1 MKLQNDW
8 LNFEREMRGKET
20 ELRRSEKH
28 NLRDFNTIMLAQMQ
42 AERHASQQQIKQTM
56 TLISGLVQT
65 LQNEN

>member
-1 MKLQNDW
+1 
-8 LNFEREMRGKET
+8 
-20 ELRRSEKH
+20 
-28 NLRDFNTIMLAQMQ
+28 MQ